1 MKYIYLLCLL
11 VVLIGCQQDV
21 QENKFA
27 QNSDDFGAVQVK
39 NSDPA
44 TTDDMDNQEKA
55 QYLANLASEVPN
67 VNDASALI
75 TNRGVIVSIDV
86 DDDLDRSHV
95 GSIKF
100 SVLEALEHDPFGRK
114 AIVVADAD
122 LHERIQGI
130 GQKIQDGHPI
140 EAFTEELANI
150 TGRWMPELPLNEK
163 QSDNSD
169 QNKQIMNEDEQQQLE
184 EINEEQSNHQKDR

>member
-1 MKYIYLLCLL
+1 MRYIFLLCFLT
-11 VVLIGCQQDV
+11 VLIGCQQDV
-21 QENKFA
+21 QDNNLA
-27 QNSDDFGAVQVK
+27 QNSEDYGAVQVK
-39 NSDPA
+39 NSDP
-44 TTDDMDNQEKA
+44 TETDDMDNQEKA
-55 QYLANLASEVPN
+55 QYLANLASGVPN

-86 DDDLDRSHV
+86 DEDLDRSHV

-114 AIVVADAD
+114 AIIVADAD
-122 LHERIQGI
+122 LHERLQGM
-130 GQKIQDGHPI
+130 GQKIEDGHPI
-140 EAFTEELANI
+140 EAISEELANI

-163 QSDNSD
+163 QSDKAD